1 MGYSMLFLII
11 HYFWYPVT
19 KSRKQKDRRGALVFD
34 RYPGWCLGARRWAGT
49 WWSFHGASADV
60 GFHQRQNNHRV
71 VTVRPKYWNWQRVPV
86 WAPPKTWV
94 ETRST
99 PRESTVECNSFKTCY
114 KDTIAKANR
123 RNEARASWH
132 CGHWSC
138 QCFLVLHQR
147 RALRPK
153 WVRQSTVR
161 RKRTNLQ
168 RFRVIKVMN
177 CAFLER
183 VFRFPSMHW
192 ARTDALGVYGLSARV
207 FAKSRRLVQQPT
219 TLFTSI
225 FIQILLWFFRYN
237 SWCWKIYNC
246 KASFYQLNISFFGL

>member
-1 MGYSMLFLII
+1 MLFLVI

-138 QCFLVLHQR
+138 QCFFGVTPEACTKTQMSQTKHSAKKKNQPAEVSCHQGDELCLFGEGFQFSFN
-147 RALRPK
+147 ALSKNRCIRCVWFECACFCKIPK
-153 WVRQSTVR
+153 T
-161 RKRTNLQ
+161 
-168 RFRVIKVMN
+168 
-177 CAFLER
+177 C
-183 VFRFPSMHW
+183 
-192 ARTDALGVYGLSARV
+192 
-207 FAKSRRLVQQPT
+207 PT
-219 TLFTSI
+219 THNPIYVYFHTNPSL
-225 FIQILLWFFRYN
+225 IL
-237 SWCWKIYNC
+237 
-246 KASFYQLNISFFGL
+246 

>member
-1 MGYSMLFLII
+1 MLFLII

-99 PRESTVECNSFKTCY
+99 PRESTVEC
-114 KDTIAKANR
+114 KDL
-123 RNEARASWH
+123 
-132 CGHWSC
+132 
-138 QCFLVLHQR
+138 QDL
-147 RALRPK
+147 
-153 WVRQSTVR
+153 
-161 RKRTNLQ
+161 LQ
-168 RFRVIKVMN
+168 RHDRKSKPEEWSSG
-177 CAFLER
+177 FLALWPLELS
-183 VFRFPSMHW
+183 VFFWCYTR
-192 ARTDALGVYGLSARV
+192 GVH
-207 FAKSRRLVQQPT
+207 
-219 TLFTSI
+219 
-225 FIQILLWFFRYN
+225 
-237 SWCWKIYNC
+237 
-246 KASFYQLNISFFGL
+246 